1 MDALYQLRIIDGPV
15 AVACWV
21 LGVVGST
28 TLLALAIMGR
38 HRDWRRGVVLM
49 AVTFVLA
56 VVLTGVVHWILVDL
70 LNVFPEDLPA
80 EVLTAS
86 GFGVLGLLLAMLT
99 LVRLGAARRAWGR
112 RAVSV
117 LAAAATVLLS
127 GQLVNAY
134 FGLNRTIADLAG
146 VSTAH
151 VAQLEPALERS
162 GSRSVPLGRWSRP
175 PEGLPH
181 TGDLRTAPIPGAVSG
196 FKARPAYIYL
206 PPAYFAPT
214 RPELPVLLLMP
225 GQPGNPSDWL
235 SGGRLREKLDLF
247 AAEHG
252 GIAPVAVVVD
262 PLGSPSANTMCMD
275 TKLGAAET
283 YLVRD
288 VIPWIKTH
296 LTVATTADRWASGGF
311 SFGGTC
317 SVQLLAKHPD
327 LVSGALAFAAEEEP
341 ALAKERS
348 KTIDLAFDGDA
359 AAFDSQ
365 VPSHFFAAS
374 RHDGLLLFLAA
385 GSRDQDFQRQA
396 AVIGEHAGASGVE
409 VHHAVADG
417 EGHSWEM
424 IAKTW
429 LEGMSLLAQRW
440 GLDP

>member
-15 AVACWV
+15 AVGCWV
-21 LGVVGST
+21 LGVAGAT
-28 TLLALAIMGR
+28 MLLAFAIAGR
-38 HRDWRRGVVLM
+38 RRDWRRGVVLV

-56 VVLTGVVHWILVDL
+56 VVLTGVSHWILVDL

-86 GFGVLGLLLAMLT
+86 GFGVLGVLLAVLS
-99 LVRLGAARRAWGR
+99 LVRLGAARRVWGR
-112 RAVSV
+112 RTVSV
-117 LAAAATVLLS
+117 LAAAAIVLLS

-134 FGLNRTIADLAG
+134 FGLYHTVADLAG
-146 VSTAH
+146 VSVAH
-151 VAQLEPALERS
+151 TMQLEPALERS
-162 GSRSVPLGRWSRP
+162 GSRSVPLQRWRRP
-175 PEGLPH
+175 PEGLPR
-181 TGDLRTAPIPGAVSG
+181 TGDLRIAPIPGTVSG

-206 PPAYFAPT
+206 PPAYFGPT

-235 SGGRLREKLDLF
+235 TGGRLREKLDHF
-247 AAEHG
+247 AEEHG

-275 TKLGAAET
+275 TRLGAAES
-283 YLVRD
+283 YLVQD

-296 LTVATTADRWASGGF
+296 LTVATSADRWAAGGF

-317 SVQLLAKHPD
+317 SVQLLAKHPN
-327 LVSGALAFAAEEEP
+327 LVSAALAFAAEDEP

-348 KTIDLAFDGDA
+348 KTVDLAFDGDE
-359 AAFDSQ
+359 AAFDAQ
-365 VPSHFFAAS
+365 VPAHFFAAS
-374 RHDGLLLFLAA
+374 RHDGSLLFLAA
-385 GSRDQDFQRQA
+385 GSKDHDFQHQA
-396 AVIGEHAGASGVE
+396 AVIAEQAGASGVE
-409 VHHAVADG
+409 VHHAMGDG

-429 LEGMSLLAQRW
+429 PEGMSLLAQRW
-440 GLDP
+440 RIAP